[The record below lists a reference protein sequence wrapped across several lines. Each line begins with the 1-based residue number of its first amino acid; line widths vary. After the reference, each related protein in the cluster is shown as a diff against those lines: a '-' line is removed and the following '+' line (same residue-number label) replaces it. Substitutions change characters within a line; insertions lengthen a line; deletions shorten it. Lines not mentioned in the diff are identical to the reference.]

1 MRDTLIDGLDVLYH
15 HAKFGNIVL
24 QATAVGPVGAKIWC
38 LYVCFYPRDVVRAV
52 LSTATWLAGLM
63 SHAGSLLYQYR

>member
-38 LYVCFYPRDVVRAV
+38 LYVCFYPRDVVIKSGTFYGNVAG
-52 LSTATWLAGLM
+52 WLDVT
-63 SHAGSLLYQYR
+63 RR